1 MGTAK
6 NVADHEV
13 VGETMKKLGCFGILL
28 VLVGFIAYG
37 LYVSWGIT
45 GILVL
50 VIGASAISG
59 VLAVRLRRT
68 EGHEEAER
76 DKEETTDPI
85 SSTGQPVTQDPDSL
99 LAHFRNMHE
108 KRSQVKRDDS
118 SLQLDE
124 NDEAFQRAVEE
135 VKKMEYADDS
145 SRMKWVT
152 TFENYTTQFAQRAQL
167 KTKDPLMQR
176 LNPLFIMNGF
186 LYLRVFVN
194 LLEIAHKMERVDS
207 SHIKNLDD
215 VLAGVSKE
223 EYERMNRVIAL
234 HYVDLFVSDHA
245 VSVYFDDTFTKS
257 SLITS
262 VIEGLSFGKREKL
275 LLQSITT
282 DTEYVDVLLGQ
293 LQMERGNKQL
303 IDLAKTAFENTH
315 QRLSEKLIAELN
327 NQARH

>member
-1 MGTAK
+1 MDTVK
-6 NVADHEV
+6 SVADHEV

-28 VLVGFIAYG
+28 ILLGLVAYG
-37 LYVSWGIT
+37 LYVSWGMT

-50 VIGASAISG
+50 IIVVGAISA
-59 VLAVRLRRT
+59 VLAVRLRRV
-68 EGHEEAER
+68 EDQEEMES
-76 DKEETTDPI
+76 DIEEKTDPV

-135 VKKMEYADDS
+135 VKKMEHAEDS
-145 SRMKWVT
+145 SRMRWIT
-152 TFENYTTQFAQRAQL
+152 TLENYTTQFAQRAQL
-167 KTKDPLMQR
+167 KTKTPMMQR
-176 LNPLFIMNGF
+176 LNPLFVTNGF

-194 LLEIAHKMERVDS
+194 LLEIAHKMGRVDS
-207 SHIKNLDD
+207 SHIEKLDD
-215 VLAGVSKE
+215 VLAQVSKD
-223 EYERMNRVIAL
+223 EYERINRVIAL

-245 VSVYFDDTFTKS
+245 VSVYFDDSFTKS

-293 LQMERGNKQL
+293 LQMEQGNKQL

-315 QRLSEKLIAELN
+315 QRLTEKLITELN